1 MLARFDSLSSR
12 LSIRQRLRLLTI
24 LFLGGFSS
32 VTFLAYDTLTT
43 TKINGPHYD
52 QIIQGKDLIADVLP
66 PPAFIIEA
74 YQLVLRMESA
84 ADPADL
90 SQLLLRFDQVESEYL
105 ERHSFWAATLPQGP
119 LKEMMVVESFAPAQ
133 RFFAT
138 VRRDLFPLLHS
149 GEQA

>member
-1 MLARFDSLSSR
+1 MLARLRSLCHR
-12 LSIRQRLRLLTI
+12 LTIRQRLRLLTI